1 MAISQLSLF
10 IISAIIISIV
20 IYLFYFTQKM
30 YVTTTSNI
38 MTGGNGRFI
47 LSIGMMIIV
56 LFVGIILAMSLTSK
70 NGIKRNASVKVV

>member
-1 MAISQLSLF
+1 MAISPLSLF

-30 YVTTTSNI
+30 YVNTTSNI
-38 MTGGNGRFI
+38 MTGGTTRFI
-47 LSIGMMIIV
+47 FSIGMMLFI

-70 NGIKRNASVKVV
+70 KGIKRNASVKFV